1 MALIS
6 ISLMTNDTEHFIIQF
21 FIIHLPIKNRIICH
35 NFEGIHSGSK
45 SFVRYMHCKYF
56 FPSFSFI
63 LVMFYK

>member
-6 ISLMTNDTEHFIIQF
+6 ISLMTNDTE
-21 FIIHLPIKNRIICH
+21 HLPIKNRIICH